1 MLTPKGKVLT
11 AAKANLRPFRAE
23 MGQPVEIQV
32 DTQLG
37 QELESES
44 DLEDWVSDD

>member
-1 MLTPKGKVLT
+1 MLTHKGKVLT

-23 MGQPVEIQV
+23 LGQPVEVRV
-32 DTQLG
+32 DTQMG

-44 DLEDWVSDD
+44 DLGDWESDD

>member
-1 MLTPKGKVLT
+1 MLT

-23 MGQPVEIQV
+23 LGQPVEVRV
-32 DTQLG
+32 DTQIG

-44 DLEDWVSDD
+44 DLEDWESDD